1 MSKERTI
8 EKLLSPVCVVDIY
21 LETED
26 IGKEFLAD
34 AISEG
39 FTVKD
44 EISPHNKM
52 WVCIHDDKSIT
63 YPPYHTWGGAMAFH
77 HSKLRNKRVVLKV
90 DYQKYKNKK
99 SNALKRC

>member
-1 MSKERTI
+1 MKTKKRYIAETDTI
-8 EKLLSPVCVVDIY
+8 VDIY